1 MKKALLLCDSQ
12 ENITKVYGEKGLEKL
27 YSRYELLSQK
37 AVSGEELKNAN
48 RRYAEAEY
56 AFSTWG
62 MPNLTEEEIGREL
75 PKLKAVFYAAG
86 SVQAFARPFL
96 NRNIR
101 VFSAWA
107 ANAIPVVEY
116 AVSAI
121 LLANKGFFAT
131 LKEKKNRE
139 AAKEV
144 FNTYLGNY
152 DQRVGI
158 LGMGMI
164 GREVAR
170 RLSTGYKL
178 EVVYYDPFF
187 PQEKADELGV
197 KAVSLEELF
206 ETCSVITNH
215 IANLPSTVGMLNY
228 DLFRRMKPNGF
239 FLNTGRGAQVVED
252 DLIRALREEPAR
264 HALLDVTWP
273 EPPEKNSP
281 FYKMDNVFLTPH
293 IAGSAGNECH
303 RMGEYMLEEA
313 ERAENGEKPLW
324 EVSMEMLKTM
334 A

>member
-1 MKKALLLCDSQ
+1 MKKAIFLCDSQ
-12 ENITKVYGEKGLEKL
+12 ENIKKVYGEKGLETIGKS
-27 YSRYELLSQK
+27 YSLLTDR
-37 AVSGEELKNAN
+37 AVSGDEVRKSKGSFRET
-48 RRYAEAEY
+48 EY

-62 MPNLTEEEIGREL
+62 MPELTEEEIAQEL
-75 PKLKAVFYAAG
+75 PNLKAVFYAAG
-86 SVQAFARPFL
+86 SVQFFARPFL
-96 NRNIR
+96 NKGIR

-131 LKEKKNRE
+131 LKEKNDHE
-139 AAKEV
+139 AGKKV
-144 FNTYLGNY
+144 FANYLGNY
-152 DQRVGI
+152 DQRVGV

-164 GREVAR
+164 GSEVAK
-170 RLSTGYKL
+170 RLIENYEL

-187 PQEKADELGV
+187 PKEKAEKLGV
-197 KAVSLEELF
+197 TPVTLEELF

-215 IANLPSTVGMLNY
+215 IANLPATVGMLNY
-228 DLFRRMKPNGF
+228 NLFKRMKTNAF

-252 DLIRALREEPAR
+252 DLIRALKEEPGR

-273 EPPEKNSP
+273 EPPVEDSP
-281 FYKMDNVFLTPH
+281 FYQMENVFLTPH

-303 RMGEYMLEEA
+303 RMGKYMIEEA
-313 ERAENGEKPLW
+313 RKVESGEATRW